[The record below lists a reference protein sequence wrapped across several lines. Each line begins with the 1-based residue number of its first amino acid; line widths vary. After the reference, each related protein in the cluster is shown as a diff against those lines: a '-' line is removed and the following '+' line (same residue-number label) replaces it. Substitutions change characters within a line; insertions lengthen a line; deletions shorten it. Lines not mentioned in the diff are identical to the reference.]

1 MKGDH
6 PDYAVRSETVE
17 FVTSG
22 NLTYFRSCGDRFIA
36 SFIRHVDPS
45 IKLSVYGEA
54 SKEGVDP
61 AHYFNRH
68 GGRIS
73 YTDLFKETMLGR
85 FLKEARP
92 IVEKKIGAVPENPK
106 ARLASKTYDYRFD
119 ALTFGR
125 KTLAICHAV
134 LCRPPRTMIW
144 VDLDVTFHCRTSA
157 DFVNSL
163 FQGKE
168 IFYFGRASQ
177 HSETGVMGL
186 RTGAPGVRE
195 LASRSEEL
203 LLSLS
208 FKELPGWT
216 DCHVFDH
223 VRSTLEREGRLSTA
237 DLSPGQDGHVIAK
250 SILAPY
256 LDHMKGP
263 RKFAGY
269 SPERK
274 RYLER
279 PVP

>member
-1 MKGDH
+1 MKGDRL
-6 PDYAVRSETVE
+6 DYTVHDDTIE

-22 NLTYFRSCGDRFIA
+22 NLSYFRSCGDRFTA
-36 SFIRHVDPS
+36 SFVRHVDPS
-45 IKLSVYGEA
+45 IKLAVYGEA
-54 SKEGVDP
+54 SREGVDS
-61 AHYFNRH
+61 ARYCDRH
-68 GGRIS
+68 ADRIS
-73 YTDLFKETMLGR
+73 YIDLFEVTMLGR
-85 FLKEARP
+85 FLKDARP
-92 IVEKKIGAVPENPK
+92 IVETKIGSVPEDPK
-106 ARLASKTYDYRFD
+106 ARLASRTYDYRFD

-134 LCRPPRTMIW
+134 LCRPPRTMVW

-168 IFYFGRASQ
+168 LFYFGRASQ

-237 DLSPGQDGHVIAK
+237 DLSRGQDGHVIAN

-263 RKFAGY
+263 RKFERY

-279 PVP
+279 PSR